1 MLYNHIAMGFFS
13 FLYDVILIT
22 GTTIIGVSGAFFITS
37 QFVYKNNQ
45 IAEEDSDDEDVSY
58 ELIYKEEFEA
68 LEIKELPDKEI
79 IESLSSEVDT
89 PNGEIVMTYTVDNET
104 FVYFS
109 DRRNIPL
116 RFLNV
121 VAQKFV
127 IDHDCL
133 ALYKIEETTEES
145 INASV
150 KEPFE
155 ESEQSYY
162 EWICSKFSWSS
173 EAAVTPPSTVSAS
186 EAVTASEAA
195 TTSEEAPPSE
205 AVTASEEA
213 PPSEEVTAS
222 EEAPNDVFASY
233 KKNPEVSKG
242 VSKDISKVM
251 NKYRFGGSILDF
263 NNRKSSEMNEALEIS
278 FSKYKEMVKNKTE

>member
-186 EAVTASEAA
+186 EAVTASEEA
-195 TTSEEAPPSE
+195 TTSEA
-205 AVTASEEA
+205 AT
-213 PPSEEVTAS
+213 TS